1 MTYKAWVLVMICP
14 VTKLSNIQVIE
25 KSDASGILDG
35 LTRMFC
41 EAGVPKV
48 SLCDDGSAVVKALR
62 EVEIDIRN
70 IEHQLV
76 TEYGA
81 SFKIVPVSGHRAL

>member
-1 MTYKAWVLVMICP
+1 MTYKAWVLVLICP
-14 VTKLSNIQVIE
+14 VTKLINVCE

-48 SLCDDGSAVVKALR
+48 LLCDDGSAVVKALR

-70 IEHQLV
+70 LEQKLV
-76 TEYGA
+76 TEHGT
-81 SFKIVPVSGHRAL
+81 SFKIVEF